1 MLIRE
6 IEKYR
11 LELSPKDEEKE
22 ETGLNI
28 FSIFTKRGGC
38 AHGKYSPWQVLRVTQ
53 RDCKCA
59 GPKEGGGG
67 PRVVCVG
74 WRKPKPRAPTLC
86 QWTLAKLQ

>member
-11 LELSPKDEEKE
+11 LELSPKDEEKEE

-38 AHGKYSPWQVLRVTQ
+38 AHGKYSPWRVLKVTQ
-53 RDCKCA
+53 RDH
-59 GPKEGGGG
+59 
-67 PRVVCVG
+67 VCVG
-74 WRKPKPRAPTLC
+74 PGKCGRG
-86 QWTLAKLQ
+86 